1 MKQRIVLVITTLV
14 LACGLMLGTMGTA
27 MADES
32 TECRGLFATVDN
44 VTIDENGLGTIG
56 LVNVKCIEGVDTLT
70 LITNNETLYHIPTL
84 SPWQSWADVS
94 ADLAAAEGFDR
105 TEPVVAGDR
114 IAVSLVEP
122 YTSSEDAV
130 ASKVMIILPGK
141 KMHRHQLGV
150 VAKVQGDTATVV
162 GKNGEQFTVTLRNG
176 LDVEPGQFMVMV
188 TNRLSNEVHFRAV
201 AAHQVGQLME
211 RFQRYMNKA
220 SNQGELDEAD
230 GLLEQAH
237 ERHMNVL
244 EGMQNRLQDQNQEQ
258 LAAAVGQAI
267 DHEQSCYQEAVRLR
281 EQIQNQVRESGWD
294 GRQESQSG
302 KN

>member
-14 LACGLMLGTMGTA
+14 LACGLMLGSMGIA

-32 TECRGLFATVDN
+32 AECRGLFATVDN
-44 VTIDENGLGTIG
+44 VTIDENGFGTIG

-70 LITNNETLYHIPTL
+70 LITDNETLYHIPTL
-84 SPWQSWADVS
+84 TPWQSWADLS
-94 ADLAAAEGFDR
+94 ADLAASEGFDR
-105 TEPVVAGDR
+105 TQPVVAGDR

-122 YTSSEDAV
+122 FTPSEDAV
-130 ASKVMIILPGK
+130 ASKVMVIIPGK

-150 VAKVQGDTATVV
+150 VAKVEGNTATIVN
-162 GKNGEQFTVTLRNG
+162 KDGEQFVVALRNG
-176 LDVEPGQFMVMV
+176 LDVEPGQFVVMV
-188 TNRLSNEVHFRAV
+188 ANRFSNEVQFRAV

-211 RFQRYMNKA
+211 RFERYMNQA
-220 SNQGELDEAD
+220 SNQGDVDQAS

-244 EGMQNRLQDQNQEQ
+244 EGMQNKLQDQNQEQ

-267 DHEQSCYQEAVRLR
+267 DDEQSCYQEAVQLR
-281 EQIQNQVRESGWD
+281 EQIKEQVRESGWD
-294 GRQESQSG
+294 GRQASQSG